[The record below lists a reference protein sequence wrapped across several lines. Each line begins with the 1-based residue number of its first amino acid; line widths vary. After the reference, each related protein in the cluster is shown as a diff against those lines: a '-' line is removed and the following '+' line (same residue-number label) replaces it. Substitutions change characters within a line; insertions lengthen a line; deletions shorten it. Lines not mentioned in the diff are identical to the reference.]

1 VLIRTK
7 LAVASLAVGTLGFL
21 GVIGVAGGAQA
32 ATPCGTPEGANA
44 FPGTGPVYTS
54 GPPSGSFQ
62 GGYAGV
68 GANQG
73 GDGGYVQA
81 TATSSSGGVNA
92 DVTANGGAGGQSGV
106 VAIGNDAASGGGS
119 PVGYCQD

>member
-1 VLIRTK
+1 MLIGRK
-7 LAVASLAVGTLGFL
+7 LAAAGVAVGALGIL
-21 GVIGVAGGAQA
+21 GITGVAGAQA
-32 ATPCGTPEGANA
+32 STPCGTPEGANG
-44 FPGTGPVYTS
+44 FPGAGPLYTS

-68 GANQG
+68 GENQG
-73 GDGGYVQA
+73 GDGGYIQA

-92 DVTANGGAGGQSGV
+92 DVTASGGAGGQSGV

-119 PVGYCQD
+119 PVGYCQG